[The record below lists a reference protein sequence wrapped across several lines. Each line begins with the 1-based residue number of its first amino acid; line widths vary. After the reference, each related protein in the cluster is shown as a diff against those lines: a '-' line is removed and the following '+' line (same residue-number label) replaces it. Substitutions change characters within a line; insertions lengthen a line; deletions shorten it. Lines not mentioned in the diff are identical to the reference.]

1 MSSFHLFLLPLTF
14 FYLYSHCSSSP
25 VIEAALHQDPQAFY
39 NCTRNTTFALNDNY
53 HSNIQTLLHSLSS
66 NGTGNP
72 ITYNTT
78 VHSKNTADTV
88 YGFAFCMRDVT
99 PKECQE
105 CVIEAAKLISSSCTT
120 AKEAIIWY
128 HVCMVRYS
136 DRYFFSMVEESPK
149 LTFMNDQDYVGQASH
164 FNNILWDMMN
174 ELRAMTASAS
184 NKYAYKSENIS
195 ENEKLYGSGWCAQYL
210 STENCSWCLSDAIA
224 EITKVCCRGKSGG
237 RVAYPSCG
245 VRFELYAFLNSDF
258 DWLQKPLLPS
268 STRSSAQQGKQK
280 QKILTIIVIVVPI
293 VVSLVLLSLGCNCLL
308 HRRERKKEDDILKE
322 SFGIDITTLE
332 SLRYDLATI
341 EAATNRFATEN
352 MIGKGG
358 FGEVYKGILSD
369 GQEIAVKRLTRSSGQ
384 GAVEFKNEVL
394 VIAKLQ
400 HRNLVRLLGF
410 CLEAEEKILI
420 YEYVPNKSLDYF
432 LFDPEKRRLLTWSKR
447 HMIITGVARGIVYL
461 HEDSRLK
468 IIHRDLKPS
477 NVLLDSNM
485 NPKISDF
492 GIARIVAA
500 DQIEESTFLFII
512 VNFANNKAHASIFI
526 GSSCIGNTITPN
538 SALWLNRKTL
548 LSYLSSNATNNKDYY
563 NATVVG
569 INHTNDTLYGSF
581 MCRGDVPFQ
590 VCGQC
595 ILNATNKLSSDSDS
609 SYCPL
614 AREVSIWYDECM
626 IRYSNHSFFS
636 IVDLNPPIST
646 WENDAN
652 ATDEKSFM
660 HLLYDTLNQTAN
672 EAANN
677 HSIGVKKYA
686 TKQARISGFQTLFSL
701 AQCTP
706 DLSPKDCRT
715 CLNLMISNIK
725 EGGIGNSL
733 LAMIENLSCK
743 IRYDVYPF
751 YRPIISPPPKP
762 NRPHVPE
769 TNSSITNS
777 DHSQGPSYLSHSC
790 SSNQTITKNSDF
802 LSNLRT
808 LLASLSSNATIRTGF
823 YKTTIYNKKTSDTV
837 NGLFMCRGDVSPSL
851 CQLCVLKATQRIS
864 IECSFSKEAIIWYNH
879 CLLRYSYR
887 SFFSTVDTSPTFQE
901 FSVDNTSNLNQQQS
915 FFTWS
920 LANTLSQVQIDKW
933 GSSIKNYGTRS
944 LKVDDLHTL
953 YILAQCT
960 PDLSIWD
967 CSTCLH
973 NIFRY
978 SIPWCCLASPKGK
991 VLHPSCYLMFGLS
1004 QFYEVGDE
1012 AWALEPVTTS
1022 PGTKGKA
1029 RLRLISIA
1037 MVPILFLLILF
1048 FAKRIRRLNELRR
1061 YKAILKEN
1069 FGNESTTLESLQ
1081 FDFAAIEAA
1090 TNKFSNDNLI
1100 GQGGFGKVYK
1110 GTLLDGR
1117 EVAVKRLSKSS
1128 GQGAA
1133 EFKNEVL
1140 LIAKL
1145 QHRNLVAL
1153 LGFCLQEDE
1162 KILVYEFVPNK
1173 SLDYFLFNPQK
1184 QRLLSW
1190 RERYKIIGGI
1200 AQAIQYLHEYSRL
1213 KIIHRDI
1220 KPSNV
1225 LLDDKMIPKISDF
1238 GMARMVA
1245 IDQEQGRTNRVVGTY
1260 GYMSPE
1266 YAMLGRFS
1274 EKSDIFSF
1282 GVMVLEI
1289 ISGEKHSTSYQPYH
1303 VDGLLSHVWKQW
1315 RDGAPFEILD
1325 PSLHGSCSQT
1335 EVMKCIQIGLLCV
1348 QEIPDDRPLMAEVVS
1363 YLSSPSVELPFPCE
1377 PAFFIHGGM
1386 EINMVEMELE
1396 LDGLAKNITPFSINE
1411 MSISESLPR

>member
-1 MSSFHLFLLPLTF
+1 MDSF
-14 FYLYSHCSSSP
+14 
-25 VIEAALHQDPQAFY
+25 
-39 NCTRNTTFALNDNY
+39 
-53 HSNIQTLLHSLSS
+53 
-66 NGTGNP
+66 
-72 ITYNTT
+72 
-78 VHSKNTADTV
+78 
-88 YGFAFCMRDVT
+88 
-99 PKECQE
+99 
-105 CVIEAAKLISSSCTT
+105 KL
-120 AKEAIIWY
+120 A
-128 HVCMVRYS
+128 
-136 DRYFFSMVEESPK
+136 
-149 LTFMNDQDYVGQASH
+149 
-164 FNNILWDMMN
+164 
-174 ELRAMTASAS
+174 
-184 NKYAYKSENIS
+184 
-195 ENEKLYGSGWCAQYL
+195 
-210 STENCSWCLSDAIA
+210 
-224 EITKVCCRGKSGG
+224 
-237 RVAYPSCG
+237 
-245 VRFELYAFLNSDF
+245 
-258 DWLQKPLLPS
+258 
-268 STRSSAQQGKQK
+268 
-280 QKILTIIVIVVPI
+280 
-293 VVSLVLLSLGCNCLL
+293 
-308 HRRERKKEDDILKE
+308 
-322 SFGIDITTLE
+322 
-332 SLRYDLATI
+332 
-341 EAATNRFATEN
+341 
-352 MIGKGG
+352 
-358 FGEVYKGILSD
+358 
-369 GQEIAVKRLTRSSGQ
+369 
-384 GAVEFKNEVL
+384 
-394 VIAKLQ
+394 
-400 HRNLVRLLGF
+400 
-410 CLEAEEKILI
+410 
-420 YEYVPNKSLDYF
+420 
-432 LFDPEKRRLLTWSKR
+432 
-447 HMIITGVARGIVYL
+447 
-461 HEDSRLK
+461 
-468 IIHRDLKPS
+468 
-477 NVLLDSNM
+477 
-485 NPKISDF
+485 
-492 GIARIVAA
+492 
-500 DQIEESTFLFII
+500 FLFII

-725 EGGIGNSL
+725 EGGI
-733 LAMIENLSCK
+733 
-743 IRYDVYPF
+743 
-751 YRPIISPPPKP
+751 
-762 NRPHVPE
+762 
-769 TNSSITNS
+769 
-777 DHSQGPSYLSHSC
+777 
-790 SSNQTITKNSDF
+790 
-802 LSNLRT
+802 
-808 LLASLSSNATIRTGF
+808 
-823 YKTTIYNKKTSDTV
+823 
-837 NGLFMCRGDVSPSL
+837 
-851 CQLCVLKATQRIS
+851 
-864 IECSFSKEAIIWYNH
+864 
-879 CLLRYSYR
+879 
-887 SFFSTVDTSPTFQE
+887 DTSPTFQE

-1022 PGTKGKA
+1022 PGTKATIQFYNTTVSATSETVYGLFMCRGDVTSEMCQECIAIATKHIASRCVYSKEAVIWYHMCMVRYSNRYFFSTVEEWPRLNFVAYNVTRNVIKKGSYGFLLANTLNDAVAEAANADPLGNKKFATRNVTLPGSLKQKVYVLVQCTPDLSRQDCNRCLSDIMSSIPFCCLGRDGGMVLYPSCNFMYALDLFYRDASIAVAVTPTPLALEESALPRKA

-1128 GQGAA
+1128 GQ
-1133 EFKNEVL
+1133 
-1140 LIAKL
+1140 
-1145 QHRNLVAL
+1145 
-1153 LGFCLQEDE
+1153 D
-1162 KILVYEFVPNK
+1162 
-1173 SLDYFLFNPQK
+1173 PQK